1 MMMRTT
7 IPKPA
12 PISGLLATGCQGDRN
27 SLEAILKGTPWALI
41 ETASRTEAMRFLR
54 QTTASIVLCDRDL
67 QDRPWQQTMLALL
80 SVRRDTRFILL
91 SSAKESTPRNEVVY
105 RGGFDLLVRPF
116 RREQVLSMLIG
127 ASSRHEAV
135 TSRVPI

>member
-1 MMMRTT
+1 MRTT
-7 IPKPA
+7 TPRPS
-12 PISGLLATGCQGDRN
+12 PISVLLATDCKRDRN

-80 SVRRDTRFILL
+80 SVRRKTCFILL
-91 SSAKESTPRNEVVY
+91 SSVGESNLRNEVVY
-105 RGGFDLLVRPF
+105 RGGFDVLVRPF
-116 RREQVLSMLIG
+116 RKEQVLSMLIG
-127 ASSRHEAV
+127 PSSQHGAV
-135 TSRVPI
+135 MSRGPI

>member
-1 MMMRTT
+1 MMRTT
-7 IPKPA
+7 TPKPS
-12 PISGLLATGCQGDRN
+12 PISVLLATGCKGDRN

-54 QTTASIVLCDRDL
+54 RTTASIVLCDRDL

-91 SSAKESTPRNEVVY
+91 SSVEESTLRNEVVY

-116 RREQVLSMLIG
+116 RREQVLSVLIG
-127 ASSRHEAV
+127 ASSRHGAV